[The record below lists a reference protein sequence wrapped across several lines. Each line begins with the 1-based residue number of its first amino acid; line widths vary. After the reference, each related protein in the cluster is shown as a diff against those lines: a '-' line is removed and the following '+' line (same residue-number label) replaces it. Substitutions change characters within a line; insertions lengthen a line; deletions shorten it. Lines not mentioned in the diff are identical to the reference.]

1 MSVALADEVR
11 ELLYKIRL
19 GEDPSIE
26 FKAVSFQGD
35 EVDSPHRDSLAA
47 EIAAFAN
54 AQGGDVML
62 GVENRTQQVVGIPL
76 ERLDVVETFVQ
87 GVLDRIEPQPM
98 VSLRRLELP
107 DQAGVQRP
115 VLRIQIPRSLFVH
128 RSPGGYYTRRGSEK
142 REMSTE
148 WLGRLIQQ
156 RSQARLIRFDEQ
168 PVPGSSLADADAD
181 LCQRFL
187 GPNEA
192 RRPQV
197 QPEAEWRRIVVAP
210 RFRKLRLLADLDGEA
225 CLTVTGVLLCTRRP
239 ADFLP
244 NAYIQCVAY
253 RGRGRDGNEQLDAR
267 DCDGPVDEQVTEAL
281 QFVRRNMR
289 VAAIKDPGRVDL
301 PQYSLRAVF
310 EALVN
315 AVAHRDYSIS
325 GARVRL
331 HLFADRLELN
341 APGALPNSLS
351 IETLADL
358 TATRN
363 ELLVNL
369 LSRYFEADPVT
380 GRQNLIEK
388 RGEGVPTILRES
400 ERLSGRLPV
409 YRTVGEAEL
418 GLTIYAAALPA
429 VV

>member
-1 MSVALADEVR
+1 MALADEIR

-19 GEDPSIE
+19 GEDSSIE
-26 FKAVSFQGD
+26 FKAVSFKGGR
-35 EVDSPHRDSLAA
+35 VDGPHRDSLAQ

-54 AQGGDVML
+54 AQGGDLLL
-62 GVENRTQQVVGIPL
+62 GVEDKSRRVVGIPL
-76 ERLDVVETFVQ
+76 AQLDTVETFVR
-87 GVLDRIEPQPM
+87 GVLTRIEPQPM

-107 DQAGVQRP
+107 DQAGVQQP
-115 VLRIQIPRSLFVH
+115 VLRIQVPRSLFVH
-128 RSPGGYYTRRGSEK
+128 KSPGGYFVRQGSEK
-142 REMSTE
+142 RELSTE

-168 PVPGSSLADADAD
+168 PVPGSSLADADAE
-181 LCQRFL
+181 LFQRFL
-187 GPNEA
+187 GPQES
-192 RRPQV
+192 RPQV
-197 QPEAEWRRIVVAP
+197 QTEDEWRRIIVEP
-210 RFRKLRLLADLDGEA
+210 RLRKLRLVASLESET

-239 ADFLP
+239 AEFLP

-253 RGRGRDGNEQLDAR
+253 RGRERDGNQQLDAR
-267 DCDGPVDEQVTEAL
+267 DCDGPVDEQVADTL
-281 QFVRRNMR
+281 QFVRRNMS

-315 AVAHRDYSIS
+315 VVAHRDYALS
-325 GARVRL
+325 GARIRL

-341 APGALPNSLS
+341 SPGALPNSLS
-351 IETLADL
+351 IDTLADL

-369 LSRYFEADPVT
+369 LTRYYPADPVA

-409 YRTVGEAEL
+409 YRMVGDTEV
-418 GLTIYAAALPA
+418 GLTIYAA
-429 VV
+429 VVSG

>member
-1 MSVALADEVR
+1 
-11 ELLYKIRL
+11 
-19 GEDPSIE
+19 
-26 FKAVSFQGD
+26 
-35 EVDSPHRDSLAA
+35 
-47 EIAAFAN
+47 
-54 AQGGDVML
+54 
-62 GVENRTQQVVGIPL
+62 
-76 ERLDVVETFVQ
+76 
-87 GVLDRIEPQPM
+87 
-98 VSLRRLELP
+98 
-107 DQAGVQRP
+107 
-115 VLRIQIPRSLFVH
+115 
-128 RSPGGYYTRRGSEK
+128 
-142 REMSTE
+142 
-148 WLGRLIQQ
+148 
-156 RSQARLIRFDEQ
+156 
-168 PVPGSSLADADAD
+168 
-181 LCQRFL
+181 
-187 GPNEA
+187 
-192 RRPQV
+192 
-197 QPEAEWRRIVVAP
+197 
-210 RFRKLRLLADLDGEA
+210 
-225 CLTVTGVLLCTRRP
+225 
-239 ADFLP
+239 
-244 NAYIQCVAY
+244 
-253 RGRGRDGNEQLDAR
+253 
-267 DCDGPVDEQVTEAL
+267 VTEAL